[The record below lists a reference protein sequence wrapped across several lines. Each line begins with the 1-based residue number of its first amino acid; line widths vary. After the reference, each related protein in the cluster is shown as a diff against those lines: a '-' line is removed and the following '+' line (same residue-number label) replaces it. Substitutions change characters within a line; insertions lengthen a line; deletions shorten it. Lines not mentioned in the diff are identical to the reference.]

1 MYLVH
6 FNPSTSLVVTHFSD
20 AIFSPA
26 LPDIY
31 LQYYGDIYPVYDG
44 SSTQFPLRIPSVDG
58 RPHCHNPKS
67 NEEGSVVRLQ
77 GQVRHGLYSNV
88 VNGRFIADCKAL
100 GKPRRCGCT
109 ILKPVVVES
118 SPPIYNPRCV
128 RLPNHLPNLDQ
139 NLDLS
144 GHPKRKSA
152 VLNLST
158 TKSAASVFD
167 GGFSDFVLTIPLRF
181 KSFCSVVDPDEVVLC
196 PFPLIPL
203 IPSSKALD
211 LTTQEILMET
221 LLLEASS

>member
-139 NLDLS
+139 T
-144 GHPKRKSA
+144 SA
-152 VLNLST
+152 RVHRYRRRDFKYIVKLG
-158 TKSAASVFD
+158 SAASVFD

-221 LLLEASS
+221 LLLEAAS